1 MRIELAAGINKQQV
15 IGILDLKKL
24 ADNGNSDASN
34 LLGIWLLS
42 GLNCSPDV
50 HMAAE
55 YFEKAAKKGNTTAM
69 INLALCY
76 AEGRGVEKDFDKAE
90 MWIRAAD
97 ELGDKNANVPAR
109 QIYIS
114 TIGHHQPNVREYAD
128 FLFQSFYPNGTDLD
142 EATMKNTLLA
152 NMVLSEVGKATDWDK
167 LSKTKLSD
175 NDIKSFEIMN
185 DVYYGDPVET
195 LSSHLS
201 DTDINAVLDEML
213 FGINE
218 FSRDDL
224 AERAAVLYRLCSDD
238 KQQKQVKNIGN
249 ESIKNFDCNLSLSW
263 FSKAK
268 YGITPSV
275 IGGISIKLT
284 ERCVSALREKL
295 NAIENE
301 ELAQEFSVCE
311 NDLNG
316 LIATRKRLTQS
327 KQHSDEIKNSWL
339 TKITERI
346 IELENSE
353 LAKKFAAIEND
364 STALNNLRAELKVNK
379 MQYEDVIVETWKKK
393 VSDRIFVFI
402 DEQLT
407 QKFEPIQNDYDALYK
422 MLRSLRQDEQEQAI
436 MEKWDA
442 LLSEHIVIAQKSKL
456 AELCSSINGKSHQE
470 LTALVKL
477 IKEKYSFD
485 NAVSQ
490 SYIANISKLLAVIEK
505 QTLDELVA
513 NIEGL
518 SSTQY
523 EELIAKIENLRFDSS
538 NTKPYIEIVSNHK
551 NCAIIIETCTDDNLS
566 SWELVDLEK
575 YIDVITASTLSDTK
589 KKELTNMVDSFVSV
603 FRECR
608 DKKTLQ
614 LLQNCETENLEKHTT
629 VMLRKLRNDI
639 SSHQLL
645 PQEVKSEIV
654 TRIDEQLSMREIEQI
669 LSNAEGNYGSM
680 VSVFSKISS
689 DEGNLPQD
697 YRAELVERIRN
708 NIISLQKEALSKLT
722 TGIEKM
728 QHSQIKE
735 AIADARHFNFDKELL
750 DKAISVLDNQL
761 DIVENQKLAEIC
773 GGISDCTI
781 EDIAN
786 IREKV
791 RKLGYKDI
799 NIRPFKAKIDARYGD
814 LVFAD
819 LSKKCT
825 QWNLS
830 QLATTEDGVAKL
842 LSELQNCGKDE
853 LELEPYVKRVT
864 SFTKVQSQL
873 RADVTSLYQRHFE
886 ELQTFVVTE
895 MSKLTFPQYSRLN
908 VMCEF
913 DPNNI
918 KQKLS
923 RYSRF
928 KIEGL
933 EQIVFIFDD
942 SPCAKTFNEGFCIT
956 NLAIHCLTDGK
967 IKYIPI
973 ESITEIKTGKL
984 FGSISINGT
993 SDSFKVSVQEDFAV
1007 RNALANSLQR
1017 IISIANE
1024 RKRMASNE
1032 NQALAASYS
1041 SKYDEC
1047 FANTPIPN
1055 DKTFADRAM
1064 EIKKEDEQKAEAIA
1078 SAPELSVE
1086 ELMNVIPELV
1096 NKYGLSV
1103 KYPVVGT
1110 QAFSNKLPKARAAY
1124 APYDQNEFPL
1134 LLEDH
1139 TIFGSA
1145 KDGFVLTN
1153 KALYMH
1159 IGGTNGKISIER
1171 FVSAFDS
1178 YNAKMKMHYI
1188 CMNVTGLDTT
1198 NGNAYMSYCGDEA
1211 TANKLL
1217 QFWSE
1222 ILELLHRGKAQ
1233 PINDAA
1239 TTVSTENA
1247 QPVANPASVKE
1258 EGALWLCNCGK
1269 TSEGRFCPDC
1279 GAKSETGTPLW
1290 KCSCGNYN
1298 KGKFCPK
1305 CGSQKP

>member
-201 DTDINAVLDEML
+201 DTDINAVLDEIL

-224 AERAAVLYRLCSDD
+224 AERVAVLYRLCSDD

-379 MQYEDVIVETWKKK
+379 MQYEDVVVETWKKK

-490 SYIANISKLLAVIEK
+490 SYIAEIDKLLAVIEK
-505 QTLDELVA
+505 QTLDNLVE
-513 NIEGL
+513 NIGGL
-518 SSTQY
+518 SSVRY
-523 EELIAKIENLRFDSS
+523 GELLAKIEELRFNPN
-538 NTKPYIEIVSNHK
+538 NTKPYVDLVSQYK
-551 NCAIIIETCTDDNLS
+551 NCAEIIETCTEDNLAT
-566 SWELVDLEK
+566 WELVDLEK
-575 YIDVITASTLSDTK
+575 YLGIVSSSTLSGEK
-589 KKELTNMVDSFVSV
+589 KNELTTLIDSFINV

-608 DKKTLQ
+608 DAKTLQ
-614 LLQNCETENLEKHTT
+614 LLKDCEADNVTKHTT
-629 VMLRKLRNDI
+629 DTLRQLKSAINN
-639 SSHQLL
+639 HQLL
-645 PQEVKSEIV
+645 PKAVKEEII
-654 TRIDEQLSMREIEQI
+654 TRLDEQMAIRRIEQS
-669 LSNAEGNYGSM
+669 LAEAEGNYDSM
-680 VSVFSKISS
+680 LTVLTKLSG
-689 DEGNLPQD
+689 EGEKLPQK
-697 YRAELVERIRN
+697 YKIAITEQIRN
-708 NIISLQKEALSKLT
+708 NIVKLQKDALSKLT

-728 QHSQIKE
+728 QHSQIRKT
-735 AIADARHFNFDKELL
+735 ISDARHYDYDKDILNETL
-750 DKAISVLDNQL
+750 SVLNSRL
-761 DIVENQKLAEIC
+761 DVVENQKLEEIC
-773 GGISDCTI
+773 RDVSTCTLEGIADL
-781 EDIAN
+781 
-786 IREKV
+786 RERV
-791 RKLGYKDI
+791 RKLGFKDE

-814 LVFAD
+814 LVFED

-825 QWNLS
+825 QWDIS
-830 QLATTEDGVAKL
+830 QLATTEDGVANL
-842 LSELQNCGKDE
+842 LSELQNCGKDQAE
-853 LELEPYVKRVT
+853 IAPYINRVS
-864 SFTKVQSQL
+864 SFLTVQTQL
-873 RADVTSLYQRHFE
+873 RADVSALYQKHFA
-886 ELQTFVVTE
+886 ELQSFTIAE
-895 MSKLTFPQYSRLN
+895 MSAITFPQYSRLN

-913 DPNNI
+913 NPERI
-918 KQKLS
+918 AQKRS
-923 RYSRF
+923 RLNRF
-928 KIEGL
+928 KVEGL

-942 SPCAKTFNEGFCIT
+942 SPGTNAFNGGFCIT
-956 NLAIHCLTDGK
+956 NLAIHCLTDGGM
-967 IKYIPI
+967 KYIPL

-984 FGSISINGT
+984 FNSISVSGT
-993 SDSFKVSVQEDFAV
+993 NDSFKISVQEEFVV
-1007 RNALANSLQR
+1007 RNALANALQR
-1017 IISIANE
+1017 IVAVANE
-1024 RKRMASNE
+1024 RKKMAASE
-1032 NQALAASYS
+1032 NQNLATAYS
-1041 SKYDEC
+1041 AKYDEC

-1055 DKTFADRAM
+1055 DKTFTDRAL
-1064 EIKKEDEQKAEAIA
+1064 EIKKEEAIKAEAIA
-1078 SAPELSVE
+1078 NSPALSPE
-1086 ELMNVIPELV
+1086 ELIKAIPELV
-1096 NKYGLSV
+1096 TKYGLSV
-1103 KYPVVGT
+1103 RYPTVGS
-1110 QAFSNKLPKARAAY
+1110 QAFTNKLPKARAAY
-1124 APYDQNEFPL
+1124 ATYDQGEIPL
-1134 LLEDH
+1134 VLEDH

-1153 KALYMH
+1153 KALYLH
-1159 IGGTNGKISIER
+1159 AGGTNGKVSIER
-1171 FVSAFDS
+1171 ILSIFDS

-1188 CMNVTGLDTT
+1188 CMNISDFNTT
-1198 NGNAYMSYCGDEA
+1198 NGNAYMSYCGDDA
-1211 TANKLL
+1211 TAKSLTA
-1217 QFWSE
+1217 FWTE
-1222 ILELLHRGKAQ
+1222 VLELLSRGKAKTN
-1233 PINDAA
+1233 PVA
-1239 TTVSTENA
+1239 STNTIA
-1247 QPVANPASVKE
+1247 QPANVAPATVE
-1258 EGALWLCNCGK
+1258 EKAPWLCGCGK
-1269 TSEGRFCPDC
+1269 TNEGKFCPNC
-1279 GAKSETGTPLW
+1279 GAKRETGTPLW